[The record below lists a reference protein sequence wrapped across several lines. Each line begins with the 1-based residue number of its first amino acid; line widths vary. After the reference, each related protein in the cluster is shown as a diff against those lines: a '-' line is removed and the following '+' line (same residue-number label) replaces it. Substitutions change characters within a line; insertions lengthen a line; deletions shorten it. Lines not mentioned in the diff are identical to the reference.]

1 MLPWLQAIPRKK
13 TRLRNRRRFRAIL
26 HLSASGL
33 SNVTSQFKTSSKLP
47 GSESQIYFSAH
58 VVPSFGTLHTS
69 QVLVWCL
76 DPQSRASYRVSV

>member
-13 TRLRNRRRFRAIL
+13 TRLRNRRFRAIL

-33 SNVTSQFKTSSKLP
+33 YNVTSQFKTSSKLP
-47 GSESQIYFSAH
+47 GSESQLYFSAH
-58 VVPSFGTLHTS
+58 VVPSLGILHTS

-76 DPQSRASYRVSV
+76 DPQSRASHRVSV